1 LKDKVVI
8 VTGGAGGIGL
18 ATGYIV
24 AGFTSVHQ
32 RLSVVDLLSRQF
44 RLVPEFDAAVLRGV
58 LRLPIHLAN
67 RRNSPSCCSDVF
79 WINFFALAKDISRSR
94 GACGRACSGALGSEL
109 LTSVMV
115 LVFFSITPL
124 FLS

>member
-1 LKDKVVI
+1 MMETGLKDKVVI

-24 AGFTSVHQ
+24 AGFTSVDQ

-58 LRLPIHLAN
+58 TLI
-67 RRNSPSCCSDVF
+67 PSFSHY
-79 WINFFALAKDISRSR
+79 A
-94 GACGRACSGALGSEL
+94 SGARLSMERKYSAKSERPISWVAIL
-109 LTSVMV
+109 IMAS
-115 LVFFSITPL
+115 
-124 FLS
+124 